1 MLNFIFGRS
10 GTGKTE
16 YIINHLCS
24 LAQNGEDKLL
34 LIVPEQHSFSAERKI
49 IDKIGEKLAHNIEVL
64 SFSRMA
70 DAIFR
75 HSGGFPQTPVNDG
88 MKSVF
93 MSLAIREC
101 RDNLSLYQ
109 NQLGKP
115 DFIPIILNTIDE
127 MKSCALSSEA
137 LSAFSAAAN
146 NETLKQKL
154 SDAALLSA
162 TYNAL
167 LGNAYSDPLDNLT
180 LIYNKLLKDNIF
192 KSSII
197 ALDGFSGFTR
207 QELMIIEVLL
217 SGAKELYVTL
227 CGSKKDFYSNSELFR
242 ITNET
247 RKSIT
252 QIAKKN
258 FIQIATPIE
267 LNKNHRFHN
276 NSLCILEKNIYSYS
290 PVKDENDSAGVTIY
304 QGVTIYDEC
313 RFVSSEIKRL
323 VTECGYKYSD
333 IAVIARDLAPYRG
346 ILSRAFDKNNISYF
360 MENPQPLTRQ
370 PLIIYV
376 LSALECICSGFSSE
390 SVFKMLKTG
399 YSPLNDDEIFELE
412 NYSYVWGINGSKWLS
427 PFTQNP
433 EGFKDGFSER
443 DKKKLEYLEAARK
456 KFIEPLKEF
465 KENTQSQTGAQITK
479 ELYKFVDSKSV
490 RHKLKTDEQRY
501 IDENNTSKLQ
511 ELDRIWS
518 ILIEGFDRMYFSLVD
533 IKMSIK
539 EYTQLIKLYMSS
551 EDISYIPQSL
561 DEVTVGTADRIRTDS
576 PKVVLM
582 LGCIQDEFP
591 KIPVAAGIFTDN
603 ERCVLREQGL
613 PLYES
618 IKQLASNELFYVYTS
633 ATAAAE
639 RLYVS
644 YYTQTITGEERRE
657 SSVVREIIS
666 AFKITPDSGSYIVE
680 KGDGRFIRS
689 EQDAF
694 EFLASNF
701 NSDEDII
708 KDLKSHFKRTDKA
721 AVVEKIELMQQ
732 KKALKIDDEAV
743 SRRLFGGNDINIS
756 ASQIEKFYLCPYQY
770 FCTYG
775 LNIKERKK
783 AEINAAEFGTLVHYI
798 LENLL
803 KHNTVAEINEMI
815 TEKNLKEKIHL
826 ILLEYL
832 NSYLGGEADKTKR
845 FLYGLERIEKG
856 AEILIKY
863 IISELIS
870 CGFDPMCC
878 ELKIDFESNN
888 GDVEPMSL
896 TLEDGTTVNIR
907 GKIDRVDKM
916 EADGNFYI
924 RIVDYKS
931 GKKDFKINDINFGL
945 NLQMLIYLKAIT
957 QNGEKAFNRKI
968 TPAGVLYM
976 PAAPNLV
983 SQTDGQA
990 EIDKSYAMDGIVID
1004 NGDSLMQIMN
1014 KDGKY
1019 IKSKNIMTQSELKL
1033 CFDKIDTLIIHMIKS
1048 LASGDIGALPVKSG
1062 NNDACKYCPYANSCG
1077 YENGMKSISLK
1088 DASQSPVYYNEEV
1101 QK

>member
-24 LAQNGEDKLL
+24 LAQNGEEKLL
-34 LIVPEQHSFSAERKI
+34 LIVPEQHSFSTERKI
-49 IDKIGEKLAHNIEVL
+49 IDKIGEKLARNIEVL

-75 HSGGFPQTPVNDG
+75 RCGGFPQTPVNDG
-88 MKSVF
+88 MKSIF

-101 RDNLSLYQ
+101 RDNLSIYQ
-109 NQLGKP
+109 NQFGRP
-115 DFIPIILNTIDE
+115 DFIPIILNTINE
-127 MKSCALSSEA
+127 MKSCALSSDA
-137 LSAFSAAAN
+137 LSSFSAVTN
-146 NETLKQKL
+146 SKTLKQKL
-154 SDAALLSA
+154 SDAAILSA

-167 LGNAYSDPLDNLT
+167 LGNVYSDPLDNLT

-192 KSSII
+192 ENSII
-197 ALDGFSGFTR
+197 AIDGFSGFTR
-207 QELMIIEVLL
+207 QELLIIDVLL
-217 SGAKELYVTL
+217 CGAEELYITL
-227 CGSKKDFYSNSELFR
+227 CGSKNDFCNNSELFS

-247 RKSIT
+247 RKSVI

-258 FIQIATPIE
+258 FIKIATPIE
-267 LNKNHRFHN
+267 LNVNHRFNN

-290 PVKDENDSAGVTIY
+290 PVTDEYESGGIKIY
-304 QGVTIYDEC
+304 RGVTIYDEC
-313 RFVSSEIKRL
+313 RFVSAEIRRL
-323 VTECGYKYSD
+323 VTECDYKYSD
-333 IAVIARDLAPYRG
+333 IAVIARELTPYRG
-346 ILSRAFDKNNISYF
+346 ILNRAFDKNNISYF
-360 MENPQPLTRQ
+360 MENPQPITRQ

-376 LSALECICSGFSSE
+376 LSVLDSVCNGFSSE
-390 SVFKMLKTG
+390 SIFKMLKTG
-399 YSPLNDDEIFELE
+399 YSPLSDDEIFELE
-412 NYSYVWGINGSKWLS
+412 NYSYIWGINGSKWLL

-433 EGFKDGFSER
+433 EGFKEGFSES
-443 DKKKLEYLEAARK
+443 DKKKLDFLETARK
-456 KFIEPLKEF
+456 KFIKPLEEF
-465 KENTQSQTGAQITK
+465 REKTKSQTGAQITR
-479 ELYKFVDSKSV
+479 ELYRLVDSKSV
-490 RHKLKTDEQRY
+490 RHKLKADEQRY
-501 IDENNTSKLQ
+501 IDENDTQKLQ

-518 ILIEGFDRMYFSLVD
+518 ILVEGFDRMYFSTVD

-539 EYTQLIKLYMSS
+539 EYTQLMKLYMNS

-576 PKVVLM
+576 PKVVFM
-582 LGCIQDEFP
+582 LGCIQDQFP
-591 KIPVAAGIFTDN
+591 KVPVAAGIFTDN

-618 IKQLASNELFYVYTS
+618 VKQLASNELFYVYTS
-633 ATAAAE
+633 VTSPSE
-639 RLYVS
+639 KLYVS
-644 YYTQTITGEERRE
+644 YYTQTIAGEERRE
-657 SSVVREIIS
+657 SSAIREIIT
-666 AFKITPDSGSYIVE
+666 AFKITPDSDSYIVE
-680 KGDGRFIRS
+680 KRDGRFIRS

-708 KDLKSHFKRTDKA
+708 KDLKKWFKSSDKA
-721 AVVEKIELMQQ
+721 AVIEKIEFIQQ
-732 KKALKIDDEAV
+732 KKVAQIDNEAV
-743 SRRLFGGNDINIS
+743 SRKLFGGNDINIS

-803 KHNTVAEINEMI
+803 KFNTVDEINEMI
-815 TEKNLKEKIHL
+815 NLKKLKEKIHS
-826 ILLEYL
+826 ILVEYL
-832 NSYLGGEADKTKR
+832 NGYLGGAADKTKR

-856 AEILIKY
+856 AEILIEH
-863 IISELIS
+863 IINELIS
-870 CGFDPMCC
+870 CGFDPMQC

-888 GDVEPMSL
+888 GDIEPMLL
-896 TLEDGTTVNIR
+896 TLKDGTAVSVR

-916 EADGNFYI
+916 EANGNFYI

-945 NLQMLIYLKAIT
+945 NLQMLIYLKAIML
-957 QNGEKAFNRKI
+957 NGEKAFNRKI

-983 SQTDGQA
+983 SQTDGKA
-990 EIDKSYAMDGIVID
+990 EIDKSYAMDGVVID
-1004 NGDSLMQIMN
+1004 DDGRLMQIMN
-1014 KDGKY
+1014 KDGKF
-1019 IKSKNIMTQSELKL
+1019 IKSKNVMTKNELEL
-1033 CFDKIDTLIIHMIKS
+1033 CFDKIDFLIIHMIKS
-1048 LASGDIGALPVKSG
+1048 LTAGDIGALPVKSA
-1062 NNDACKYCPYANSCG
+1062 NNDACKYCPYSNSCG
-1077 YENGMKSISLK
+1077 YENGMKNISLK
-1088 DASQSPVYYNEEV
+1088 DASQSPIYNDEEV
-1101 QK
+1101 R